1 MPYERR
7 FIMQGEL
14 AYVPEACHFV
24 RESARMVGLSD
35 KQADDCELAT
45 EEWCTNIIE
54 HGYHKHGLQGRIEI
68 VCQALPSVFRITI
81 YDDSPPF
88 DPTTLP
94 TPDRNAPLQDRQP
107 GGLGWFFIQELM
119 DTVQYEYRNGRNT
132 LIMTQHNPNVGDPSH
147 AEAESPYP
155 ARTLANGVRVITP
168 SGRIDSA
175 TGRQFEAALNAQL
188 EAGYNRIVVEMQ
200 TVTYI
205 SSTGLKVLLSALR
218 RAQGQGGGIALAAL
232 TRRVREVF
240 EMSGFDTIFTLA
252 NATDEAARALEQ
264 G

>member
-1 MPYERR
+1 MPHERR

-14 AYVPEACHFV
+14 AHVPEACQFV
-24 RESARMVGLSD
+24 RESARLFGLSE

-54 HGYHKHGLQGRIEI
+54 HGYNKHGIQGRIEI

-94 TPDRNAPLQDRQP
+94 VPDRNAPLKDRQP

-132 LIMTQHNPNVGDPSH
+132 LIMTQHNPNVGDLPQTETQS
-147 AEAESPYP
+147 AFP
-155 ARTLANGVRVITP
+155 ARTLTSGVRVVTP
-168 SGRIDSA
+168 SGRIDST

-188 EAGYNRIVVEMQ
+188 EAGFNRIVVEMQ
-200 TVTYI
+200 AVTYI
-205 SSTGLKVLLSALR
+205 SSTGLKVLLGAQR
-218 RAQGQGGGIALAAL
+218 RAQAHGGGIALASL

>member
-1 MPYERR
+1 MPQERR
-7 FIMQGEL
+7 FILQGAL
-14 AYVPEACHFV
+14 AHVPEACQFV
-24 RESARMVGLSD
+24 RESARLAGLSD

-54 HGYHKHGLQGRIEI
+54 HGYGKHGVQGRIEI
-68 VCQALPSVFRITI
+68 VCQTLPSVFRITI
-81 YDDSPPF
+81 YDESPPF

-94 TPDRNAPLQDRQP
+94 APDRSAPLTDRQP

-132 LIMTQHNPNVGDPSH
+132 LIMTQHNPNIGEQPR
-147 AEAESPYP
+147 AEPESAFP
-155 ARTLANGVRVITP
+155 ARTLANGVRVVTP
-168 SGRIDSA
+168 SGRIDST
-175 TGRQFEAALNAQL
+175 TGRQFEAALSAQL
-188 EAGYNRIVVEMQ
+188 EAGFNRIVVEMQ
-200 TVTYI
+200 TVNYI
-205 SSTGLKVLLSALR
+205 SSTGLKALLSAQR
-218 RAQGQGGGIALAAL
+218 RAQAQGGGIALAAL

-252 NATDEAARALEQ
+252 NATDEAARAL